1 MTVHAL
7 QAVAGVPESVL
18 ADAVAAQLPP
28 SSPPAPWQ
36 TRADVV
42 VWLHPAAPGAVRHL
56 PPELRDA
63 RTIPLTVGAFVRYHE
78 TPVGPYGEILAAPV
92 LLAEAPLPPACVP
105 FIAVD
110 SIASIRG
117 GREQWA
123 LPKTLARV
131 EFGHGTASAQG
142 DGWRVDARIRARPR
156 GLPVRLALRD
166 RQPGAGLID
175 ILATGRAQPATVALN
190 ATGPELP
197 QWLLPGPHPAFV
209 IRDGR
214 MTFGRPR

>member
-1 MTVHAL
+1 MSVDAL
-7 QAVAGVPESVL
+7 RQIAGVPESAL
-18 ADAVAAQLPP
+18 ADAIAAQLPD
-28 SSPPAPWQ
+28 SSPPAPWH

-42 VWLHPAAPGAVRHL
+42 VWVHPAAPGARRHL
-56 PPELRDA
+56 PPALRDA
-63 RTIPLTVGAFVRYHE
+63 RTIPLTVGAFVRYRD

-110 SIASIRG
+110 SIPSIRG

-123 LPKTLARV
+123 LPKTLARID
-131 EFGHGTASAQG
+131 FGRGTASAQG
-142 DGWRVDARIRARPR
+142 DGWRVDATVRARPR
-156 GLPVRLALRD
+156 GLPVRLALRA

-175 ILATGRAQPATVALN
+175 VLAAGHARPATVELQA
-190 ATGPELP
+190 AGPELA
-197 QWLLPGPHPAFV
+197 QWLLPGPHAAMV

-214 MTFGRPR
+214 MTFGAPR